1 MNKKNVAIYC
11 RVSTED
17 QAREGYSLPEQQEKL
32 KDLCKYR
39 DYNIY
44 GIYEDAG
51 ISGKDMEH
59 RPQFQRML
67 EDVRG
72 GKVNVI
78 VAYKLDRLTRS
89 VRDLEI
95 LISELEKYNCSLE
108 CAMDDINTSTANGRF
123 FVRMLTVLSQLEI
136 ERVSERTKFGM
147 VGAIKDGHIPVRKTL
162 GFMRKDKKL
171 IINPA
176 ESEIVERIFN
186 LYYKGKSYQQIANIF
201 NEEKVLNK
209 KWYDT
214 TILKTLSNP
223 LYKGD
228 FVSGTRTGN
237 PVLYE
242 NVVKPIISKKLW
254 EECQE
259 QTRKNTR
266 NYTRR
271 NDYIFFQKI
280 ICPHCKRIMACKAPG
295 GSKKKYI
302 YYQCNSCKTYIR
314 EDKLIELLVDE
325 ITQIIEYDSIVRK
338 HFAPLLKKKLE
349 NTNEL
354 LLKELNTLKD
364 KIIRLK
370 DAYLNEI
377 ISLEEYKEDKNY
389 LENIIKDIERK
400 IKEEQELEQYNF
412 TFEDI
417 MLKRDIESVK
427 SFINP
432 FYELNFQSKWNEL
445 PISERQELITSYIDN
460 IEVIKNDKDIK
471 IKHINFRKT
480 FIEEYANLFNN
491 KGINRNQ
498 VITANSVPINIEVS
512 APMTR
517 EEIKS
522 YIKKMQLNF
531 PIDYQELKKEQI
543 NDKQFM
549 LKYNK
554 GNYFNEPFKLI
565 PIIDK
570 KGLLKVTHY
579 GLIEVPTSPINIINV
594 NI

>member
-1 MNKKNVAIYC
+1 
-11 RVSTED
+11 
-17 QAREGYSLPEQQEKL
+17 
-32 KDLCKYR
+32 
-39 DYNIY
+39 
-44 GIYEDAG
+44 
-51 ISGKDMEH
+51 MEH
-59 RPQFQRML
+59 RPQFQKML
-67 EDVRG
+67 EDVRS

-95 LISELEKYNCSLE
+95 LISELEKYDCSLE

-162 GFMRKDKKL
+162 GFMRKNKKL
-171 IINPA
+171 IINPV

-214 TILKTLSNP
+214 TILKILSNP

-228 FVSGTRTGN
+228 FVSGARTGN
-237 PVLYE
+237 SILYE
-242 NVVKPIISKKLW
+242 NVVEPIISKKLW

-280 ICPHCKRIMACKAPG
+280 ICPNCHKIMACKAPG

-354 LLKELNTLKD
+354 LIKELNTLKD
-364 KIIRLK
+364 KVIRLK

-389 LENIIKDIERK
+389 LENRIKDIERK
-400 IKEEQELEQYNF
+400 IKEEQELEQYKF

-417 MLKRDIESVK
+417 MLKRDIENIK
-427 SFINP
+427 CFINP
-432 FYELNFQSKWNEL
+432 FYELNFQAKWNKLSVAEK
-445 PISERQELITSYIDN
+445 QDLIISYIDN

-491 KGINRNQ
+491 KSINRNK
-498 VITANSVPINIEVS
+498 VIQANDVPINIEVS

-517 EEIKS
+517 EEIKN
-522 YIKKMQLNF
+522 YIKN
-531 PIDYQELKKEQI
+531 
-543 NDKQFM
+543 
-549 LKYNK
+549 YN
-554 GNYFNEPFKLI
+554 
-565 PIIDK
+565 
-570 KGLLKVTHY
+570 
-579 GLIEVPTSPINIINV
+579 
-594 NI
+594 

>member
-1 MNKKNVAIYC
+1 MNKKNAAIYC

-39 DYNIY
+39 EYNIY
-44 GIYEDAG
+44 AIYEDAG
-51 ISGKDMEH
+51 ISAKDMEH
-59 RPQFQRML
+59 RPEFQRML
-67 EDVRG
+67 DSVRD

-89 VRDLEI
+89 VRDLEV
-95 LISELEKYNCSLE
+95 LISELEKYDCSLE

-186 LYYKGKSYQQIANIF
+186 LYYKGKSYQTIANIF

-214 TILKTLSNP
+214 TVLKILSNP

-237 PVLYE
+237 PILYE
-242 NVVKPIISKKLW
+242 NVVEPIISKKLW

-280 ICPHCKRIMACKAPG
+280 ICPHCRRIMACKAPG

-314 EDKLIELLVDE
+314 EDKLIELLIDE

-354 LLKELNTLKD
+354 LLKELNALKD

-377 ISLEEYKEDKNY
+377 ISLEEYKEDKTY
-389 LENIIKDIERK
+389 LEKRIIEVEKK
-400 IKEEQELEQYNF
+400 IIEEQELEQYNF

-417 MLKRDIESVK
+417 MLKRDIENIK
-427 SFINP
+427 CFINP
-432 FYELNFQSKWNEL
+432 FYELNFQAKWNEL
-445 PISERQELITSYIDN
+445 SVAEKQELITSYIDN
-460 IEVIKNDKDIK
+460 IEVIKKGKDIK

-498 VITANSVPINIEVS
+498 VITANDVPINIEVS

-517 EEIKS
+517 EEFKR
-522 YIKKMQLNF
+522 YIKKLQLNL

-543 NDKQFM
+543 KSQQFM

-570 KGLLKVTHY
+570 FKITSY
-579 GLIEVPTSPINIINV
+579 GLIEVPISPISIINV

>member
-1 MNKKNVAIYC
+1 
-11 RVSTED
+11 
-17 QAREGYSLPEQQEKL
+17 
-32 KDLCKYR
+32 
-39 DYNIY
+39 
-44 GIYEDAG
+44 
-51 ISGKDMEH
+51 MEH
-59 RPQFQRML
+59 RLQFQKML
-67 EDVRG
+67 ESVRD
-72 GKVNVI
+72 GKVDVI

-95 LISELEKYNCSLE
+95 LISELEKYECSLE

-147 VGAIKDGHIPVRKTL
+147 VGAIKDGHIPVRKIL
-162 GFMRKDKKL
+162 GFMGKDKKL
-171 IINPA
+171 IINPV
-176 ESEIVERIFN
+176 ESNIVERIFD

-201 NEEKVLNK
+201 NDEKVLNK

-214 TILKTLSNP
+214 TILKILSNP

-228 FVSGTRTGN
+228 FISGTRTGN

-242 NVVKPIISKKLW
+242 NVVEPIISKKLW

-280 ICPHCKRIMACKAPG
+280 ICPNCHKIMACKAPG

-314 EDKLIELLVDE
+314 EDQLIELLVDE
-325 ITQIIEYDSIVRK
+325 ITEIIEYDSIVRK
-338 HFAPLLKKKLE
+338 YFAPLLKHKIT

-354 LLKELNTLKD
+354 LSKELINLKD
-364 KIIRLK
+364 KVIRLK

-377 ISLEEYKEDKNY
+377 ISLEEYKEDKTY
-389 LENIIKDIERK
+389 LENRINDIGKKIKD
-400 IKEEQELEQYNF
+400 EQELEPYNF

-417 MLKRDIESVK
+417 ILKRDIENIK
-427 SFINP
+427 CFINP
-432 FYELNFQSKWNEL
+432 FYELNFRAKWSEL
-445 PISERQELITSYIDN
+445 SISEKQGLITSYIDN

-471 IKHINFRKT
+471 IKQINFRKT

-491 KGINRNQ
+491 GGINRNQ
-498 VITANSVPINIEVS
+498 VIKENNIPINIEVS

-517 EEIKS
+517 EEIKK
-522 YIKKMQLNF
+522 YIKKLQLSF
-531 PIDYQELKKEQI
+531 PIDYQELKKEQV
-543 NDKQFM
+543 NDQQFM

-570 KGLLKVTHY
+570 FKITSY
-579 GLIEVPTSPINIINV
+579 GLIEIPVSPIYIINV
-594 NI
+594 NM

>member
-1 MNKKNVAIYC
+1 MNKKNAAIYC

-32 KDLCKYR
+32 KDLYKYR

-44 GIYEDAG
+44 DIYEDAV
-51 ISGKDMEH
+51 IFAKDIEH
-59 RPQFQRML
+59 RPQFQKML
-67 EDVRG
+67 EDVRS

-95 LISELEKYNCSLE
+95 LISELEKYECSLE
-108 CAMDDINTSTANGRF
+108 FAMDDINTSTASGKF

-136 ERVSERTKFGM
+136 ERVSERTKFDM
-147 VGAIKDGHIPVRKTL
+147 VGVIKDGHIPVRKTL

-176 ESEIVERIFN
+176 ESNIVERIFN

-214 TILKTLSNP
+214 TILKILSNP

-242 NVVKPIISKKLW
+242 NVVEPIISKKLW

-280 ICPHCKRIMACKAPG
+280 ICPNCHKIMACKAPG

-302 YYQCNSCKTYIR
+302 YYQCNKCKTYVR
-314 EDKLIELLVDE
+314 EDKLVELLVYE

-338 HFAPLLKKKLE
+338 NFAPLLKHKIT

-354 LLKELNTLKD
+354 LSKELNNLKD
-364 KIIRLK
+364 KVIKLK

-377 ISLEEYKEDKNY
+377 ISLEEYKEDKTY
-389 LENIIKDIERK
+389 LENRIKDIEHK

-417 MLKRDIESVK
+417 MLKRDIESIK
-427 SFINP
+427 SFIDP
-432 FYELNFQSKWNEL
+432 FYELNFQAKWYEL
-445 PISERQELITSYIDN
+445 SISEKQELITSYLDN
-460 IEVIKNDKDIK
+460 IEVLKNGNDIK

-480 FIEEYANLFNN
+480 FIEEYAKLFNN
-491 KGINRNQ
+491 GGINRKQ
-498 VITANSVPINIEVS
+498 EIKANNVPINIEVS

-517 EEIKS
+517 EEIRK
-522 YIKKMQLNF
+522 YIKKLQLNF

-570 KGLLKVTHY
+570 FKITHY
-579 GLIEVPTSPINIINV
+579 GLVEVPVSPINIINV